1 MMPSTECTQDKGR
14 NALAV
19 LRISVSL
26 NTCIRRFSCTYV
38 VLHQVD
44 VSFRHIGV
52 SQRIASLYWIV
63 WSFAQSVEL
72 AQPTSAH
79 HLHQPISRSR
89 TPDNSS
95 TASLVLVFSFAAA
108 EVSFVE
114 QFAKHLL
121 QS

>member
-1 MMPSTECTQDKGR
+1 MR
-14 NALAV
+14 
-19 LRISVSL
+19 
-26 NTCIRRFSCTYV
+26 
-38 VLHQVD
+38 
-44 VSFRHIGV
+44 IGV

-63 WSFAQSVEL
+63 WSVAQSVEL

-79 HLHQPISRSR
+79 HLHQPIERSR

-95 TASLVLVFSFAAA
+95 IASFVFVLSFAAA
-108 EVSFVE
+108 EVSFVV